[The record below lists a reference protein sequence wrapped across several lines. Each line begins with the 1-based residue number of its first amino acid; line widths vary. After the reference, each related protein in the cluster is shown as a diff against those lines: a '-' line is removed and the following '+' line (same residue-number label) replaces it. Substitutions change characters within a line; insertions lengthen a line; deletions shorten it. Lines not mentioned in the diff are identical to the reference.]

1 VNFEQFIAYLPFAV
15 GCGVAAVVFTVFV
28 FRKRAPTRAPRI
40 AIADPGPSSTPI
52 LDWMPPEDAFSD
64 RRGSMR
70 REGPPVK
77 VVLSAASFRS
87 KHDVGYV
94 LDRSTGGLRIA
105 MRLSM
110 APGSTMQVRAANA
123 PDSVPWVTLIVRN
136 CRNAGQH
143 YELGCEFDK
152 TPPWNVL
159 LLFG

>member
-1 VNFEQFIAYLPFAV
+1 VNFESYIPYLPFAV
-15 GCGVAAVVFTVFV
+15 GCGVAALVFTVFV
-28 FRKRAPTRAPRI
+28 FRKRAPRKVARV
-40 AIADPGPSSTPI
+40 AIADAGPSSTPV
-52 LDWMPPEDAFSD
+52 LDWVPPDDAFGD
-64 RRGSMR
+64 RRGSVR

-77 VVLSAASFRS
+77 VILSAPSFRS

-123 PDSVPWVTLIVRN
+123 PDTDAFVTVIVRN
-136 CRNAGQH
+136 CKKSGDFF
-143 YELGCEFDK
+143 EIGCEFEK